1 MKSHNGSVRFTNGDV
16 AWEVRKFPINGDK
29 TGELGVFE
37 FAKDF
42 DFNVKRVFFLR
53 NISTG
58 QGRGFHA
65 HENLKQLVVC
75 LKGSFIMKLDNGSTV
90 EEILMRA
97 DNTCLYLD
105 GKVWREMRE
114 FSRDAVMV
122 VLCDREYR
130 FDEVV
135 RDYQRFT
142 ENLKAAKYVR
152 I

>member
-1 MKSHNGSVRFTNGDV
+1 MKLNNDSVSFSNGEI
-16 AWEVRKFPINGDK
+16 AWELRRYPIYSDES
-29 TGELGVFE
+29 GELGVFE

-42 DFNVKRVFFLR
+42 DFNAKRIFFLR
-53 NISTG
+53 NVSSG

-65 HENLKQLVVC
+65 HKNLKQLVVC
-75 LKGSFIMKLDNGSTV
+75 LKGSFLMKLDNGVTV
-90 EEILMRA
+90 EEFQMRA
-97 DNTCLYLD
+97 DNTVLYLD
-105 GKVWREMRE
+105 GKVWREMRN
-114 FSRDAVMV
+114 FSRDAVML

-142 ENLKAAKYVR
+142 ENLKEDNNVG